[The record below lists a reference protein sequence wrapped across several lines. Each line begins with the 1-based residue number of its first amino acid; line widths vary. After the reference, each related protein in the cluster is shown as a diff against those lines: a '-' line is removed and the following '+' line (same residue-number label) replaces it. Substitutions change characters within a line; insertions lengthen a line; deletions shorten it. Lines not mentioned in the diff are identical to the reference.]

1 MVLPMNEKEL
11 IGKVHSSVYHQCQRR
26 GYAAPV
32 DVLMDIGVLPKQK
45 YEDWRFGKVDYLER
59 VCTVNLRKLSF
70 IMHQMRVYAQ
80 KTGLKP
86 SFCYYKRW
94 GVKKKTGQGHKPVI
108 PLRFSKS
115 GNPEVEKW
123 YAPHFVDSKEAFN
136 ELNVKKL
143 PTVKELQT
151 EYAQLLADKKKAYG
165 EYRQARAAMR
175 ELLTVKNNVDRV
187 LAMEQT
193 EPQEKEKDHGQ
204 R

>member
-1 MVLPMNEKEL
+1 MVPPMNEKEL

-26 GYAAPV
+26 GYATTV

-123 YAPHFVDSKEAFN
+123 YATHFIDSKRIA
-136 ELNVKKL
+136 ELKTQQQSNIDQV
-143 PTVKELQT
+143 Q
-151 EYAQLLADKKKAYG
+151 
-165 EYRQARAAMR
+165 
-175 ELLTVKNNVDRV
+175 
-187 LAMEQT
+187 
-193 EPQEKEKDHGQ
+193 
-204 R
+204 